1 MGDNEA
7 DGVFISGQ
15 LECLMLRKKSVSKWH
30 KNLSCTTDY
39 GIVLWQ
45 AIAAVTKEKS

>member
-15 LECLMLRKKSVSKWH
+15 LECLILRKKSVSKWH
-30 KNLSCTTDY
+30 KNLSY

-45 AIAAVTKEKS
+45 AMAAVTKEKS